1 MGAYSVIGTWVTTT
15 HRGRLLSLTVLYL
28 LAFAAIFAVSVFPFA
43 GAASGKPRPPSSTFT
58 AVHLTAIRV
67 GGAAW
72 VSCPASRTCYA
83 VADTDRHWRARSGQ
97 AEEPRVLLRSTN
109 GGHSW
114 TALTLPDGEYN
125 TTTSMS
131 CPTTRMCVMGFD
143 GTRTSQ
149 SAGGVFITRDG
160 GATWSTIA
168 LPTGDGSVGC
178 RNATDCFAAT
188 SGRWYWT
195 RTSWATSAPHYGPR
209 YDGPVACPT
218 AHVCYVPLA
227 GFQNVL
233 ATLERTTDGG
243 ASWSNVGKIPELS
256 FVQTLACP
264 AVDRCYA
271 GAYAYTPLVL
281 MTADGGARWRAE
293 GLPGGSD
300 HGVYSLSCP
309 AVNVC
314 EALVRGL
321 GGRPDEYPHLF
332 RTTDGGASWL
342 PQPLP
347 GSISDLQAV
356 SCANVEDCAAVGSRT
371 ADQHGT
377 YGTRPELLSTDNG
390 GATWSI
396 ATVR

>member
-1 MGAYSVIGTWVTTT
+1 MGAHSAVSTQVATLC
-15 HRGRLLSLTVLYL
+15 RGRLLALFL
-28 LAFAAIFAVSVFPFA
+28 LAFAAISTVTVFLFAV
-43 GAASGKPRPPSSTFT
+43 AASGKVRISSRTFS
-58 AVHLTAIRV
+58 AVHLSAISV
-67 GGAAW
+67 GGATW
-72 VSCPASRTCYA
+72 VSCPSSHTCYA
-83 VADTDRHWRARSGQ
+83 VADTDRHWRAPLGQ
-97 AEEPRVLLRSTN
+97 AEEPRVLLRSTD

-114 TALTLPDGEYN
+114 IALTLPDGEYN

-131 CPTTRMCVMGFD
+131 CPTTRMCVMGVD
-143 GTRTSQ
+143 GTRTSP
-149 SAGGVFITRDG
+149 SAGGVFVTRDR
-160 GATWSTIA
+160 GATWSSIPLQA
-168 LPTGDGSVGC
+168 GDGSVGC
-178 RNATDCFAAT
+178 SSATVCFAAT
-188 SGRWYWT
+188 SARWYWT
-195 RTSWATSAPHYGPR
+195 TTGWATSAPHHGPK

-218 AHVCYVPLA
+218 ARVCYVPLA

-243 ASWSNVGKIPELS
+243 TSWSNIGKIPELS

-264 AVDRCYA
+264 AVGRCYA

-281 MTADGGARWRAE
+281 MTADGGAHWRAE
-293 GLPGGSD
+293 VLPGGSD

-347 GSISDLQAV
+347 QSIVDIQAV
-356 SCANVEDCAAVGSRT
+356 SCADVENCAAVGSRIT
-371 ADQHGT
+371 DQHGT
-377 YGTRPELLSTDNG
+377 YGTRPQLVSTHNG

-396 ATVR
+396 AVVR